1 MLTWC
6 SRAVNF
12 SFPSFRAVSRTR
24 SNPLG
29 LLSRLGVRSRLGCCV
44 FSLARDLPSTT
55 SAGVPSLLFGC
66 FVGNMSQYD
75 SPSSFMKD
83 LPLIAFSS
91 RPTLL
96 LCGRRRGLPVLAHG
110 VSLHAW
116 GLRLRRTTAHSR
128 YRAQPCCLL
137 VRRRHGLPEPLI
149 SELDTQPTDTPVQ
162 RFESSLAAAL
172 AWLGA
177 RVVRYTFPVR
187 LFHSRVGSRAGAAFR
202 RFSLSVA
209 PRFLWEC
216 LTNRTVNPFPVPAS
230 SNPAGG
236 FPALGF
242 PACFSSR
249 LCGCFSLERLSLAPL
264 GTPDI
269 H

>member
-12 SFPSFRAVSRTR
+12 SFLSFLAASRTH
-24 SNPLG
+24 SSPLC
-29 LLSRLGVRSRLGCCV
+29 LLSRLGVRPRLGWRV
-44 FSLARDLPSTT
+44 FSLVSGHPSPT
-55 SAGVPSLLFGC
+55 SAGDPSLLFGC
-66 FVGNMSQYD
+66 FVGSMPPYD

-91 RPTLL
+91 RPTVL
-96 LCGRRRGLPVLAHG
+96 LCGRRPGLPVLAHG

-187 LFHSRVGSRAGAAFR
+187 L
-202 RFSLSVA
+202 
-209 PRFLWEC
+209 
-216 LTNRTVNPFPVPAS
+216 
-230 SNPAGG
+230 
-236 FPALGF
+236 
-242 PACFSSR
+242 
-249 LCGCFSLERLSLAPL
+249 
-264 GTPDI
+264 
-269 H
+269 